1 MAAPMKF
8 SRTIHRFAIALT
20 ALVALSACDTVSGWF
35 SGREEPP
42 LPGKRVAILVQEQN
56 LEADESTKDQEV
68 LLPEPTENPNWPQAG
83 GYPNHAMHHIK
94 IRTNIQK
101 AWAASIGDGNDDADR
116 LIAQPVVQGGRIYT
130 MDASSEIRASNA
142 QTGSKLWT
150 NDLTPKDDDDG
161 HIGGG
166 LAVDGNRLFVTTGFG
181 EIFALDTNTGKIVWQ
196 RGVTAPMRS
205 APTVNAGRVF
215 AITVTNKLYVLD
227 AEDGRVLWNHSGIEE
242 ATGLLGGA
250 APAIDSGVVVV
261 PYSSGELFALRIEN
275 GQELWSD
282 SLAGQRRTRGTTS
295 LSAIRG
301 RPVIDRGVVYATSF
315 GGVTTAI
322 NLRTGRRVWDKEL
335 ASIESPWI
343 AGDFLYMIS
352 VNSELV
358 AINRADGRIHW
369 VTQLPEFKN
378 PEKKSDRIIWTG
390 PVLASDRL
398 IVASSTEEAY
408 SVSPYD
414 GRIMGKISLP
424 DGVTIGPV
432 VAGDTVY
439 FLSDD
444 AELVAYR

>member
-1 MAAPMKF
+1 M
-8 SRTIHRFAIALT
+8 SRFAFIIF
-20 ALVALSACDTVSGWF
+20 ALVTLTACDTVSGWF

-42 LPGKRVAILVQEQN
+42 LPGRRVAILVQEQS
-56 LEADESTKDQEV
+56 LEADDSAKDQEI

-83 GYPNHAMHHIK
+83 GYPNHAMHHIRT
-94 IRTNIQK
+94 RTNLQK
-101 AWAASIGDGNDDADR
+101 AWSSDIGDGNDDADR
-116 LIAQPVVQGGRIYT
+116 LIVQPVVQSGRIYT
-130 MDASSEIRASNA
+130 MDASSEVRASNA
-142 QTGSKLWT
+142 QNGSRQWSV
-150 NDLTPKDDDDG
+150 DLTPEDDDDG

-166 LAVDGNRLFVTTGFG
+166 LAVEGNLLFVTTGFG
-181 EIFALDTNTGKIVWQ
+181 EIFALDTATGKIVWK
-196 RGVTAPMRS
+196 RGVSAPMRS

-215 AITVTNKLYVLD
+215 AVTVTNKLYTLD
-227 AEDGRVLWNHSGIEE
+227 AQDGRVLWNHSGIEE

-250 APAIDSGVVVV
+250 SPAVDSGVVVV
-261 PYSSGELFALRIEN
+261 PYSSGEVFALRIEN

-315 GGVTTAI
+315 GGVTAAI
-322 NLRTGRRVWDKEL
+322 NLRTGRRVWDKEI

-343 AGDFLYMIS
+343 AGDYLYMIS

-358 AINRADGRIHW
+358 CINRADGRIHW
-369 VTQLPEFKN
+369 VTQLPEFEDPKA
-378 PEKKSDRIIWTG
+378 KSNRIIWTG

-398 IVASSTEEAY
+398 IVASSDEEAY
-408 SVSPYD
+408 SVSPYN
-414 GRIMGKISLP
+414 GRILGKISLP
-424 DGVTIGPV
+424 DSVTISPV

>member
-1 MAAPMKF
+1 MVKLRIILGA
-8 SRTIHRFAIALT
+8 
-20 ALVALSACDTVSGWF
+20 VALLALAGCGSDWF
-35 SGREEPP
+35 GGREEPP
-42 LPGKRVAILVQEQN
+42 LPGKRVPILVQEQT
-56 LEADESTKDQEV
+56 LEADESTKDEQI

-94 IRTNIQK
+94 IADNIQR
-101 AWAASIGDGNDDADR
+101 AWSVSIGDGNDDADR
-116 LIAQPVVQGGRIYT
+116 LIAQPVVQDGRIFT

-142 QTGSKLWT
+142 KTGSRIWT
-150 NDLTPKDDDDG
+150 TDLTPEDDDDG

-166 LAVDGNRLFVTTGFG
+166 LAVDGNTVFVTTGFG
-181 EIFALDTNTGKIVWQ
+181 DIVALNAETGKEVW
-196 RGVTAPMRS
+196 RRNVGAPMRS
-205 APTVNAGRVF
+205 APTVSAGRVF
-215 AITVTNKLYVLD
+215 SVTVTNKLNVLD
-227 AEDGRVLWNHSGIEE
+227 ATDGRVLWNHAGIEE

-250 APAIDSGVVVV
+250 SPAVDSGTVIV
-261 PYSSGELFALRIEN
+261 PYSSGEIFALRVEN

-282 SLAGQRRTRGTTS
+282 SLAAQRRTRGTTS

-301 RPVIDRGVVYATSF
+301 RPIIDRGVVYATSF

-322 NLRTGRRVWDKEL
+322 NLRTGRRIWDKEI

-343 AGDFLYMIS
+343 AGDYLFLIT

-358 AINRADGRIHW
+358 ALNRTDGRVHW
-369 VTQLPEFKN
+369 VTQLPEFEN
-378 PEKKSDRIIWTG
+378 PKSKTDRIIWTG

-398 IVASSTEEAY
+398 IVASSDEQAY
-408 SVSPYD
+408 AVSPYD
-414 GRIMGKISLP
+414 GRIMGEISLP
-424 DGVTIGPV
+424 DSVTIEPI

>member
-1 MAAPMKF
+1 MKL
-8 SRTIHRFAIALT
+8 RIALCAL
-20 ALVALSACDTVSGWF
+20 ALVALTGCDTVSGWF
-35 SGREEPP
+35 SGKEEPP
-42 LPGKRVAILVQEQN
+42 LPGKRVSILVQEQS
-56 LEADESTKDQEV
+56 LEADESTKDQQI

-94 IRTNIQK
+94 VRANLQK
-101 AWAASIGDGNDDADR
+101 AWSADIGDGNDDADR
-116 LIAQPVVQGGRIYT
+116 LIAQPVTLDGRIFT
-130 MDASSEIRASNA
+130 MDASSEVQATNTA
-142 QTGSKLWT
+142 TGSKIWAT
-150 NDLTPKDDDDG
+150 DLTPEDDDDG

-166 LAVDGNRLFVTTGFG
+166 LAVDGNLVFVTTGFG
-181 EIFALDTNTGKIVWQ
+181 EIFALDAATGKVVWK

-227 AEDGRVLWNHSGIEE
+227 AEDGRVLWNHAGIEE

-250 APAIDSGVVVV
+250 SPAVDSGVVIV

-282 SLAGQRRTRGTTS
+282 SLAGARRTRGTTS

-322 NLRTGRRVWDKEL
+322 NLRTGRRIWDKEL

-343 AGDFLYMIS
+343 AGDYLYMIS

-358 AINRADGRIHW
+358 CINRADGRIHW
-369 VTQLPEFKN
+369 VTQLPEFDDPKA
-378 PEKKSDRIIWTG
+378 KTGRIIWTG

-398 IVASSTEEAY
+398 IVASSEEEAW

-414 GRIMGKISLP
+414 GRVMGKISLP
-424 DGVTIGPV
+424 DGVTIGPI
-432 VAGDTVY
+432 VAADTVY

>member
-1 MAAPMKF
+1 MGKTSTMKL
-8 SRTIHRFAIALT
+8 RIALCVL
-20 ALVALSACDTVSGWF
+20 ALFTLTACDTVSGMF
-35 SGREEPP
+35 SGKEEPP
-42 LPGKRVAILVQEQN
+42 LPGKRVSILVQEQT
-56 LEADESTKDQEV
+56 LEADDSTKDQEI
-68 LLPEPTENPNWPQAG
+68 LLPQPTENPNWPQAG

-94 IRTNIQK
+94 VRTSLQK
-101 AWAASIGDGNDDADR
+101 AWSSSIGDGNDDADR

-130 MDASSEIRASNA
+130 MDVSSEVRATNV
-142 QTGSKLWT
+142 QTGSKIWT
-150 NDLTPKDDDDG
+150 NDLTPADDDDG

-166 LAVDGNRLFVTTGFG
+166 LAVDGNMVFVTTGFG
-181 EIFALDTNTGKIVWQ
+181 DIVALDAATGKVVWK

-227 AEDGRVLWNHSGIEE
+227 AEDGRLLWNHAGIEE

-250 APAIDSGVVVV
+250 SPAIDSGVVIV
-261 PYSSGELFALRIEN
+261 PYSSGEIFALRIEN
-275 GQELWSD
+275 GQELWND

-322 NLRTGRRVWDKEL
+322 NLRTGRRVWDKEI

-343 AGDFLYMIS
+343 AGDYLYMIS

-358 AINRADGRIHW
+358 CINRADGRIHW
-369 VTQLPEFKN
+369 VTQLPEFKD
-378 PEKKSDRIIWTG
+378 PKKKSDRIIWTG

-398 IVASSTEEAY
+398 IVASSIEEAWT
-408 SVSPYD
+408 VSPYD
-414 GRIMGKISLP
+414 GRVMGKISLP

-432 VAGDTVY
+432 VAGETVF

>member
-1 MAAPMKF
+1 MAVSMSQ
-8 SRTIHRFAIALT
+8 SRTIRHFFLSLI

-42 LPGKRVAILVQEQN
+42 LPGKRVAILVQEQT

-94 IRTNIQK
+94 VRTNIQK
-101 AWAASIGDGNDDADR
+101 AWATSIGDGNDDADR
-116 LIAQPVVQGGRIYT
+116 LIAQPVVQGGRIFT

-166 LAVDGNRLFVTTGFG
+166 LAVDGNKLFVTTGFG
-181 EIFALDTNTGKIVWQ
+181 EIFALDTNTGKIIWQ

-315 GGVTTAI
+315 GGVTAAI

-358 AINRADGRIHW
+358 AINRADGRIQW

-378 PEKKSDRIIWTG
+378 PEKKIDRIIWTG

-398 IVASSTEEAY
+398 IVASSTERAY
-408 SVSPYD
+408 AVSPYD

-424 DGVTIGPV
+424 DGVTIGPI

>member
-1 MAAPMKF
+1 
-8 SRTIHRFAIALT
+8 L
-20 ALVALSACDTVSGWF
+20 
-35 SGREEPP
+35 
-42 LPGKRVAILVQEQN
+42 
-56 LEADESTKDQEV
+56 
-68 LLPEPTENPNWPQAG
+68 
-83 GYPNHAMHHIK
+83 
-94 IRTNIQK
+94 QK
-101 AWAASIGDGNDDADR
+101 AWSADIGDGNDDADR
-116 LIAQPVVQGGRIYT
+116 LIAQPVTLDGRIFT
-130 MDASSEIRASNA
+130 MDASSEVQATNTA
-142 QTGSKLWT
+142 TGSKIWAT
-150 NDLTPKDDDDG
+150 DLTPEDDDDG

-166 LAVDGNRLFVTTGFG
+166 LAVDGNLVFVTTGFG
-181 EIFALDTNTGKIVWQ
+181 EIFALDAATGKVVWK

-227 AEDGRVLWNHSGIEE
+227 AEDGRVLWNHAGIEE

-250 APAIDSGVVVV
+250 SPAVDSGVVIV

-282 SLAGQRRTRGTTS
+282 SLAGARRTRGTTS

-322 NLRTGRRVWDKEL
+322 NLRTGRRIWDKEL

-343 AGDFLYMIS
+343 AGDYLYMIS

-358 AINRADGRIHW
+358 CINRADGRIHW
-369 VTQLPEFKN
+369 VTQLPEFDDPKA
-378 PEKKSDRIIWTG
+378 KTGRIIWTG

-398 IVASSTEEAY
+398 IVASSEEEAW

-414 GRIMGKISLP
+414 GRVMGKISLP
-424 DGVTIGPV
+424 DGVTIGPI
-432 VAGDTVY
+432 VAADTVY

>member
-1 MAAPMKF
+1 MTKF
-8 SRTIHRFAIALT
+8 SRILLGAAALLGVT
-20 ALVALSACDTVSGWF
+20 GCDTVSNWF

-42 LPGKRVAILVQEQN
+42 LPGRRIAILVQEQT
-56 LEADESTKDQEV
+56 LEADDSAKDEEI
-68 LLPEPTENPNWPQAG
+68 LLPEPTENANWPQAG
-83 GYPNHAMHHIK
+83 GYPNHAMHHI
-94 IRTNIQK
+94 RVRAALQR
-101 AWAASIGDGNDDADR
+101 AWSVDIGDGNDDADR
-116 LIAQPVVQGGRIYT
+116 LIAQPVVLNGRIFT
-130 MDASSEIRASNA
+130 MDASSEVRAGNA
-142 QTGSKLWT
+142 QTGSRLWT

-166 LAVDGNRLFVTTGFG
+166 LAADGNLVFVTTGFG
-181 EIFALDTNTGKIVWQ
+181 VVFALDANTGKIVWK
-196 RGVTAPMRS
+196 REVSAPMRA

-215 AITVTNKLYVLD
+215 VVTVTNKLYVLD
-227 AEDGRVLWNHSGIEE
+227 AEDGRLLWNHSGIEE
-242 ATGLLGGA
+242 STGLLGGA

-275 GQELWSD
+275 GQELWND

-322 NLRTGRRVWDKEL
+322 NLRTGRRIWDKEL

-343 AGDFLYMIS
+343 AGDYLYLIS

-358 AINRADGRIHW
+358 CINRADGRIHW
-369 VTQLPEFKN
+369 VTQLPEFEN
-378 PEKKSDRIIWTG
+378 PKSKSNRIIWTG

-398 IVASSTEEAY
+398 IVASSEEEAW
-408 SVSPYD
+408 SVSPYNGRVL
-414 GRIMGKISLP
+414 GRIALP

>member
-1 MAAPMKF
+1 MIP
-8 SRTIHRFAIALT
+8 RIIVGAL
-20 ALVALSACDTVSGWF
+20 ALVALAGCDSWF
-35 SGREEPP
+35 GKDKPP
-42 LPGKRVAILVQEQN
+42 LPGKRVAILVQEQT
-56 LEADESTKDQEV
+56 LEADANATEQEI
-68 LLPEPTENPNWPQAG
+68 LLPAPTDNPNWPQAG

-94 IRTNIQK
+94 IRGNIQK
-101 AWAASIGDGNDDADR
+101 AWTTSIGHGNSDADR
-116 LIAQPVVQGGRIYT
+116 LIAQPVVQNGRIYT
-130 MDASSEIRASNA
+130 MDASSEVRAGEA
-142 QTGSKLWT
+142 ATGKKIWSI
-150 NDLTPKDDDDG
+150 DLTPKDDDDG

-166 LAVDGNRLFVTTGFG
+166 LAVDGNLVFVTTGFG
-181 EIFALDTNTGKIVWQ
+181 EIFALNAANGKTVWS
-196 RGVTAPMRS
+196 RNVTAPMRS

-215 AITVTNKLYVLD
+215 VVTVTNKLYALD

-242 ATGLLGGA
+242 ATGILGGA
-250 APAIDSGVVVV
+250 SPAVDSGVVVV

-301 RPVIDRGVVYATSF
+301 RPVIDRGVVYAASF
-315 GGVTTAI
+315 GGVTAAI
-322 NLRTGRRVWDKEL
+322 NLRTGRRIWDKEI

-343 AGDFLYMIS
+343 AGDYLYLIS

-358 AINRADGRIHW
+358 ALNRADGRIHW
-369 VTQLPEFKN
+369 VTQLPEFEN
-378 PEKKSDRIIWTG
+378 PKSKSDRIIWTG

-398 IVASSTEEAY
+398 LVASSDEEAWA
-408 SVSPYD
+408 VSPYD
-414 GRIMGKISLP
+414 GHVMGKVSLP
-424 DGVTIGPV
+424 DGVTIGPI